1 MHNRHWSD
9 EYVTSSLKLFYIHLP
24 KNQNRTVSPVT
35 MNKNVHSY
43 NTSNTQK
50 WIEIREEA
58 F

>member
-9 EYVTSSLKLFYIHLP
+9 EYVTSSLKLFISISLRT
-24 KNQNRTVSPVT
+24 NRTVFPVT
-35 MNKNVHSY
+35 MNKKVHSY

-50 WIEIREEA
+50 WIAIREEA